1 MITPEIL
8 DQHNVTPEEYERIK
22 QLMGREPN
30 LTELGIFSVMWS
42 EHCSYKSS
50 KVHLRRLPTEG
61 ECLVQ
66 GPGENAG
73 IVDIGGGW
81 CAAFKIESHNHP
93 SFIEP
98 YQGAATGVGG
108 ILRDIFTMGARPV
121 AAMNSL
127 RFGPI
132 RDEDINGEVSRGI
145 VLRNRR
151 IMTGVVK
158 GIGDYG
164 NCLTGDEGIV
174 IKENG
179 KTRWLTIGEFCD
191 RFASGLPE
199 ASLEI
204 DGFGIQ
210 ALSFDETARK
220 PVWSLVRRVFKRQA
234 ERTLNIKTRKG
245 RALRV
250 SPDHPM
256 LACFEKGWQTVL
268 AKDLVPG
275 SKIPILTSLPGKSDS
290 VSTLDLIEL
299 LCKERP
305 DIWVSYALPV
315 DLMPAAMVEMRGL
328 VSRADCRYG
337 YRETGR
343 YPLPVYLALEERFGL
358 DRRKARLLLR
368 SGKANYVPAVIDIDG
383 DFARL
388 LGYYL
393 AERCTSTNGAT
404 DKIIWVFGKNEHD
417 DEYVADLCRILD
429 RYDLRYSV
437 RDGGTSR
444 AVWLSSWFLGALFR
458 KVLKIGSNAYEKAI
472 PAALENQPPAV
483 MDELLKGLF
492 RGDGSLI
499 FYSPEK
505 GSRARMCWATIS
517 RRLFEQ
523 VLLQLQ
529 ARGIVPAIYTKPE
542 RKTLIRDRIFT
553 CRPAYYLEFHDY
565 VSMRRIGD
573 LFSTSLSKKLKLEM
587 DATSGTQYSFPRH
600 TQRDGYAEL
609 QVTEI
614 HELNSPATVYD
625 LEVEDTH
632 NFVTSGGIITHNCFG
647 IPTVGGE
654 VSFAECYSL
663 NPLVNAFALGLVRRE
678 HIFYGKAEGIGNAV
692 IYVGAK
698 TGRDGIHGATMA
710 SAEFDEAAM
719 EKRPTVQVGDPFS
732 EKLLLEAC
740 LEAMRAGAIVGIQDM
755 GAAGLTS
762 SSCEMGAR
770 AGTGLE
776 IDLDLVP
783 QREAGMTA
791 YEMMLSESQ
800 ERMLIVAK
808 RGHDRQLMEIFHRWD
823 LDAVVI
829 GQVIA
834 EQRLRVLHK
843 GEVVADIPNKALTD
857 EAPRYNRPQRPFA
870 VSTEDVTPKIEAVVS
885 NLKSQAG
892 GESQVFT
899 EILRRLVASP
909 NLASKRWVY
918 RQYDHMVR
926 TNTVV
931 LPGSDAAALRVK
943 ETRRSL
949 AMSLDCNGR
958 YCHLNP
964 REGAKLAVAEAARN
978 VVCSGARPLAI
989 TNCLNFASPE
999 RQEVMWAFSET
1010 IDGLAEAC
1018 RALGT
1023 PVTGGNVS
1031 FYNETEGEGVYPTPV
1046 IGMLGLIEDARHT
1059 TTQWFKEAGDVIL
1072 LLGVTR
1078 NDLGASELLSAVAGE
1093 ASGAVPSLDLEAEK
1107 AVQKVCLEAIQAGL
1121 VRSAH
1126 DCSDGGLAVAL
1137 AESCFSSYRRDAIGA
1152 RIDLSEHAKLS
1163 GLRLSTALLF
1173 GESPSRIIISLKP
1186 ERVSEVKDI
1195 ARRAGVAC
1203 SVIGEAGGEELIV
1216 ACDGEQLI
1224 EASVVSLEEAWRNA
1238 LPSHLDRLA

>member
-1 MITPEIL
+1 MKITPEIL

-50 KVHLRRLPTEG
+50 KIHLRRLPTEG

-73 IVDIGGGW
+73 IVDIGDGW

-121 AAMNSL
+121 ASMNSL

-132 RDEDINGEVSRGI
+132 RDEEIDDSREQTSSRS
-145 VLRNRR
+145 VARNRR
-151 IMTGVVK
+151 IMAGVVK
-158 GIGDYG
+158 GLGDYG
-164 NCLTGDEGIV
+164 N
-174 IKENG
+174 
-179 KTRWLTIGEFCD
+179 
-191 RFASGLPE
+191 A
-199 ASLEI
+199 
-204 DGFGIQ
+204 FG
-210 ALSFDETARK
+210 
-220 PVWSLVRRVFKRQA
+220 V
-234 ERTLNIKTRKG
+234 
-245 RALRV
+245 
-250 SPDHPM
+250 
-256 LACFEKGWQTVL
+256 
-268 AKDLVPG
+268 
-275 SKIPILTSLPGKSDS
+275 
-290 VSTLDLIEL
+290 
-299 LCKERP
+299 
-305 DIWVSYALPV
+305 
-315 DLMPAAMVEMRGL
+315 
-328 VSRADCRYG
+328 
-337 YRETGR
+337 
-343 YPLPVYLALEERFGL
+343 
-358 DRRKARLLLR
+358 
-368 SGKANYVPAVIDIDG
+368 
-383 DFARL
+383 
-388 LGYYL
+388 
-393 AERCTSTNGAT
+393 
-404 DKIIWVFGKNEHD
+404 
-417 DEYVADLCRILD
+417 
-429 RYDLRYSV
+429 
-437 RDGGTSR
+437 
-444 AVWLSSWFLGALFR
+444 
-458 KVLKIGSNAYEKAI
+458 
-472 PAALENQPPAV
+472 
-483 MDELLKGLF
+483 
-492 RGDGSLI
+492 
-499 FYSPEK
+499 
-505 GSRARMCWATIS
+505 
-517 RRLFEQ
+517 
-523 VLLQLQ
+523 
-529 ARGIVPAIYTKPE
+529 
-542 RKTLIRDRIFT
+542 
-553 CRPAYYLEFHDY
+553 
-565 VSMRRIGD
+565 
-573 LFSTSLSKKLKLEM
+573 
-587 DATSGTQYSFPRH
+587 
-600 TQRDGYAEL
+600 
-609 QVTEI
+609 
-614 HELNSPATVYD
+614 
-625 LEVEDTH
+625 
-632 NFVTSGGIITHNCFG
+632 
-647 IPTVGGE
+647 PTVGGE
-654 VSFAECYSL
+654 VAFAECYSL

-762 SSCEMGAR
+762 SSCEMGSR

-776 IDLDLVP
+776 INLDLVP

-834 EQRLRVLHK
+834 EQRLRALHK

-870 VSTEDVTPKIEAVVS
+870 VSTEDVTPKIEAAIS
-885 NLKSQAG
+885 NLKSQTG
-892 GESQVFT
+892 DESQVFT
-899 EILRRLVASP
+899 EILRRLAASP

-931 LPGSDAAALRVK
+931 PPGSDAAALRVK

-958 YCHLNP
+958 YCRLNP

-999 RQEVMWAFSET
+999 RPEVMWAFSET
-1010 IDGLAEAC
+1010 IDGMAEAC

-1078 NDLGASELLSAVAGE
+1078 NDLGASELLSVVAGE
-1093 ASGAVPSLDLEAEK
+1093 ASGAVPRLDLEAEK
-1107 AVQKVCLEAIQAGL
+1107 AVQKVCLESIQAGL

-1137 AESCFSSYRRDAIGA
+1137 AESCFSSYGREAIGA

-1163 GLRLSTALLF
+1163 GIGGAPALLF

-1186 ERVSEVKDI
+1186 EHVSEVKDI
-1195 ARRAGVAC
+1195 AQRAGVAC
-1203 SVIGEAGGEELIV
+1203 AVIGEVGGNELSV
-1216 ACDGEQLI
+1216 ACDGEPLI
-1224 EASVVSLEEAWRNA
+1224 EGAVASLEEAWRGA
-1238 LPSHLDRLA
+1238 LSSHLDRPIQMAAD

>member
-1 MITPEIL
+1 MKIAPEIL

-30 LTELGIFSVMWS
+30 ITELGIFSVMWS

-50 KVHLRRLPTEG
+50 RVHLRRLPTEG
-61 ECLVQ
+61 ACLVQ

-73 IVDIGGGW
+73 IVDIGDGW

-132 RDEDINGEVSRGI
+132 RDEEIDDSRGQTSAQS
-145 VLRNRR
+145 VARNRR
-151 IMTGVVK
+151 IMAGVVK
-158 GIGDYG
+158 GLGDYG
-164 NCLTGDEGIV
+164 N
-174 IKENG
+174 
-179 KTRWLTIGEFCD
+179 
-191 RFASGLPE
+191 A
-199 ASLEI
+199 
-204 DGFGIQ
+204 FG
-210 ALSFDETARK
+210 
-220 PVWSLVRRVFKRQA
+220 V
-234 ERTLNIKTRKG
+234 
-245 RALRV
+245 
-250 SPDHPM
+250 
-256 LACFEKGWQTVL
+256 
-268 AKDLVPG
+268 
-275 SKIPILTSLPGKSDS
+275 
-290 VSTLDLIEL
+290 
-299 LCKERP
+299 
-305 DIWVSYALPV
+305 
-315 DLMPAAMVEMRGL
+315 
-328 VSRADCRYG
+328 
-337 YRETGR
+337 
-343 YPLPVYLALEERFGL
+343 
-358 DRRKARLLLR
+358 
-368 SGKANYVPAVIDIDG
+368 
-383 DFARL
+383 
-388 LGYYL
+388 
-393 AERCTSTNGAT
+393 
-404 DKIIWVFGKNEHD
+404 
-417 DEYVADLCRILD
+417 
-429 RYDLRYSV
+429 
-437 RDGGTSR
+437 
-444 AVWLSSWFLGALFR
+444 
-458 KVLKIGSNAYEKAI
+458 
-472 PAALENQPPAV
+472 
-483 MDELLKGLF
+483 
-492 RGDGSLI
+492 
-499 FYSPEK
+499 
-505 GSRARMCWATIS
+505 
-517 RRLFEQ
+517 
-523 VLLQLQ
+523 
-529 ARGIVPAIYTKPE
+529 
-542 RKTLIRDRIFT
+542 
-553 CRPAYYLEFHDY
+553 
-565 VSMRRIGD
+565 
-573 LFSTSLSKKLKLEM
+573 
-587 DATSGTQYSFPRH
+587 
-600 TQRDGYAEL
+600 
-609 QVTEI
+609 
-614 HELNSPATVYD
+614 
-625 LEVEDTH
+625 
-632 NFVTSGGIITHNCFG
+632 
-647 IPTVGGE
+647 PTVGGE
-654 VSFAECYSL
+654 VSFADCYSL

-678 HIFYGKAEGIGNAV
+678 HIFYGKAEGIGNLV

-834 EQRLRVLHK
+834 EQRLRVFHK
-843 GEVVADIPNKALTD
+843 GELVADIPNKALTD

-870 VSTEDVTPKIEAVVS
+870 VSAEDVTPKIEAAVS
-885 NLKSQAG
+885 KLKSQIGSEA
-892 GESQVFT
+892 QVFT
-899 EILRRLVASP
+899 EILRRLAASP

-931 LPGSDAAALRVK
+931 PPGSDAAALRVK

-964 REGAKLAVAEAARN
+964 REGARLAVAEAARN
-978 VVCSGARPLAI
+978 VVCNGARPLAI

-999 RQEVMWAFSET
+999 RPEVMWAFSET
-1010 IDGLAEAC
+1010 IDGIAEAC
-1018 RALGT
+1018 LALGT

-1031 FYNETEGEGVYPTPV
+1031 FYNETEGEGIYPTPV

-1072 LLGVTR
+1072 LLGLTR
-1078 NDLGASELLSAVAGE
+1078 NDLGASELLSLIAGKDG
-1093 ASGAVPSLDLEAEK
+1093 GAVPRLDLEEEK

-1137 AESCFSSYRRDAIGA
+1137 AESCFSSYGRESIGA
-1152 RIDLSEHAKLS
+1152 SINLSEHAKLS
-1163 GLRLSTALLF
+1163 GLRLSPALLF
-1173 GESPSRIIISLKP
+1173 GESPSRIIVSLKP
-1186 ERVSEVKDI
+1186 EHVSEVKNL
-1195 ARRAGVAC
+1195 AQREGVAC
-1203 SVIGEAGGEELIV
+1203 AVIGEAGGNELSV
-1216 ACDGEQLI
+1216 ACDGKPLI
-1224 EASVVSLEEAWRNA
+1224 EATVSSLEEAWRDA
-1238 LPSHLDRLA
+1238 LSSHLDRPMQIAAD